1 MIPETPP
8 PAEPENKGRRLE
20 DIFILLCVLTLWPV
34 VLGLQHPLYQAALY
48 GALAGLIFILVRRV
62 KRFQDARREVEDNL
76 N

>member
-34 VLGLQHPLYQAALY
+34 VMGLEHPLYQVALY

-62 KRFQDARREVEDNL
+62 RRFQEARREIEDKPN
-76 N
+76 